1 MMKIAF
7 EDAAMPLARLV
18 GHSLAA
24 AAGFCA
30 LAAISLIPIEVVKL
44 LLLFGV
50 SELVRPLQVL
60 EQTLLFADV
69 CLFAVIFLSAIAVFA
84 AETIGAAKRR
94 IKAALGGDYR
104 DR

>member
-1 MMKIAF
+1 MKPAF
-7 EDAAMPLARLV
+7 EDVVAPLVRLI
-18 GHSLAA
+18 GHSVAA

-44 LLLFGV
+44 LALLGL
-50 SELVRPLQVL
+50 SELARPLQIL
-60 EQTLLFADV
+60 EEILLFADV
-69 CLFAVIFLSAIAVFA
+69 CLFAVIFLSAVAVFA

-94 IKAALGGDYR
+94 IRSLGENDR